1 MIISR
6 ILRVYSKWR
15 LPLGKTQDPKK
26 NFTLCQ
32 EHRVFY
38 PD

>member
-1 MIISR
+1 MYNIFGCC
-6 ILRVYSKWR
+6 KWR